1 MQTTIHALIT
11 SPLPPPLPRSCHMLH
26 EDAFCY
32 PVLHTVQVATTSS
45 HSLQSEVALECFNQL
60 TQVLGRTFVNL
71 TLDDCRSTMLLA
83 ACMSVHTPCA
93 CSGDGNFSQSG
104 YCPDVDFA
112 LVVAK
117 VLDVCQCTMLAQTCR
132 LQLRLRLDRVEDA
145 VRGEVPSQEEAHSC
159 QRLPTGELTHGRCR
173 CMSLC
178 RMLCGVRVYFVWV
191 VRTYQ
196 RACARMIGYVFM

>member
-1 MQTTIHALIT
+1 MQTTIHAHIT
-11 SPLPPPLPRSCHMLH
+11 SPLPPPLPRSCHTLH

-45 HSLQSEVALECFNQL
+45 HSLQSEVALEHFNQL

-83 ACMSVHTPCA
+83 ACMSVYTPCA
-93 CSGDGNFSQSG
+93 CLGDGNFSQSG

-112 LVVAK
+112 LIVAK
-117 VLDVCQCTMLAQTCR
+117 VLDVCQCTMLAQTCW
-132 LQLRLRLDRVEDA
+132 LQLLLRLDRVEDA
-145 VRGEVPSQEEAHSC
+145 MRVVPSQEEAHSC

-173 CMSLC
+173 CRCMSLC
-178 RMLCGVRVYFVWV
+178 RMLCGVCVLCVGCPYISEGM
-191 VRTYQ
+191 
-196 RACARMIGYVFM
+196 C